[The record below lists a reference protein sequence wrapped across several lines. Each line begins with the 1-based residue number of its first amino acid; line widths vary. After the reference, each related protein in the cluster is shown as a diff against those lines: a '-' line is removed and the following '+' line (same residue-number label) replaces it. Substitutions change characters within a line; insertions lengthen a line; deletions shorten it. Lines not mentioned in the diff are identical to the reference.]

1 MSLLTS
7 TIFVDHTKSLSILGG
22 AFIRNFGTRR
32 GRVGGFERGKPQ
44 KFKCLGGMLKLRLV
58 RRIIS
63 SNCDILGLSKS
74 CLGLQF
80 YQNIFRSTLAGNSP
94 QGKQCSFKNH
104 KNVTVKKSNRQ
115 NANRAKPGVEPL
127 SSREQFQHWGIFS
140 VFHAVMKSLIKSV

>member
-58 RRIIS
+58 RHIIS

-104 KNVTVKKSNRQ
+104 KNVTVKKATGRMQ
-115 NANRAKPGVEPL
+115 TEL
-127 SSREQFQHWGIFS
+127 SQE
-140 VFHAVMKSLIKSV
+140 LNL